1 MSTSSGVG
9 ADSLARVEALVT
21 RRGLGG
27 ASVFEMRPGLRAAK
41 KHAARAC
48 AAAPTLFTLPNGP
61 THHAL
66 GFLDARDLAAVQTV
80 SLSAR
85 ASCGTEPHT
94 EFSAHWRASLRVGDR
109 LDARDCESR
118 WFEAEVV
125 GETRASGGEPASEGS
140 VRIHFKGWATSF
152 DQEFSRASPDLV
164 PLFSHSTNW
173 RPKLRKGKLI
183 EGKKGKCW
191 FLALITRIERAPG
204 AERWTALDGGD
215 WSPPPIRRTGCGFKP
230 APEFGPPCGSPSRP
244 PRTA

>member
-1 MSTSSGVG
+1 
-9 ADSLARVEALVT
+9 
-21 RRGLGG
+21 
-27 ASVFEMRPGLRAAK
+27 MRPGLRAAK

-48 AAAPTLFTLPNGP
+48 AAAPTLFTLPHGP

-204 AERWTALDGGD
+204 AARWTALDAIGV
-215 WSPPPIRRTGCGFKP
+215 SSRRDADTLNVLSSSEQDGLHRWRITDFDSEVIANLGTHV
-230 APEFGPPCGSPSRP
+230 RP
-244 PRTA
+244 KATKFICLPVEMLLKIQDA